1 MKVDKVIKILSM
13 FLIVLMVLMAT
24 NTVFAAEKDKKSK
37 GDTLTPSG
45 VTASSTEADEDIKNF
60 GGKIL
65 SAVTTTGVVL
75 SVIVLSV
82 LGIKYMLGSA
92 EEKAEYKK
100 TLMPYIIGAALIFGA
115 STIATIVYNFMQ

>member
-1 MKVDKVIKILSM
+1 MKANKVIKILSM

-24 NTVFAAEKDKKSK
+24 NTVFAADKKEKKSD
-37 GDTLTPSG
+37 GGITPSS
-45 VTASSTEADEDIKNF
+45 VTATTTEADDDIKDF

>member
-1 MKVDKVIKILSM
+1 MKTDKVIKILSM

-37 GDTLTPSG
+37 GDTITPSG
-45 VTASSTEADEDIKNF
+45 VTASSTEADEDIKKF

-82 LGIKYMLGSA
+82 LGIKYMIGSA

-100 TLMPYIIGAALIFGA
+100 TLMPYIVGAALIFGA

>member
-1 MKVDKVIKILSM
+1 MKTNKALKVLVM
-13 FLIVLMVLMAT
+13 LLIVLMVLMT
-24 NTVFAAEKDKKSK
+24 TTSVFADSKKAAKDPI
-37 GDTLTPSG
+37 TPGG
-45 VTASSTEADEDIKNF
+45 VTATSTAADEDIQNF

-65 SAVTTTGVVL
+65 SAVTTAGVVL
-75 SVIVLSV
+75 SVVVLAV

-100 TLMPYIIGAALIFGA
+100 TLMPYLIGAALIFGA